1 MGCFGARWTATRKAS
16 LEWTCL
22 CTRYQEKGSRY
33 KGPQWTYSEH
43 VCVPKWKNAWRYQ
56 WTISQNQGCD
66 TTGHSEHV
74 CVPCETRSRPS
85 QTRIA
90 MKNAHRRFWKAETY
104 ENYHAKPIQGHP
116 GQRKVWELSRKI
128 DIEEVEEPEA
138 TRMTTQSCPQPSIR
152 PSQNTEEHENYH
164 KKCTSKSRRSWK
176 TGNTTRIAKPNPD
189 PTTAANPKA
198 RELPRKM
205 KSKHESTRITVR
217 NLRCNPAFFP

>member
-1 MGCFGARWTATRKAS
+1 MFVYQNERTLEGISEPYHKIRVVIPRATVNMFVCHVKPVQDHPRRELPWKMHIDVF
-16 LEWTCL
+16 
-22 CTRYQEKGSRY
+22 EKLKR
-33 KGPQWTYSEH
+33 
-43 VCVPKWKNAWRYQ
+43 
-56 WTISQNQGCD
+56 
-66 TTGHSEHV
+66 
-74 CVPCETRSRPS
+74 
-85 QTRIA
+85 TRIT
-90 MKNAHRRFWKAETY
+90 MQNPFKAI
-104 ENYHAKPIQGHP
+104 PD
-116 GQRKVWELSRKI
+116 QRKVWELSRKI